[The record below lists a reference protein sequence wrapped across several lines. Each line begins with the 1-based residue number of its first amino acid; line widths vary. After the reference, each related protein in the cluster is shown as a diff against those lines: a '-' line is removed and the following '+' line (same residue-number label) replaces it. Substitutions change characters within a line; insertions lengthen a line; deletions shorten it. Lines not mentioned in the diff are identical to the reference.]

1 VRGSE
6 FPAFS
11 FRYPCPIRSN
21 RSIVDA
27 KILCSQPLARNSRF
41 AFQLSFRQRVCAPA
55 GDIVTYDADN
65 DAAAARA
72 CWECRRVVQTPWPFK
87 VVAVAFAPKYLS
99 FSSVCSSSPELIAA
113 VILRGALCPE
123 GSLLIFGVFV
133 PNASAFLV
141 AQGALAAPARMRHP

>member
-1 VRGSE
+1 
-6 FPAFS
+6 
-11 FRYPCPIRSN
+11 
-21 RSIVDA
+21 
-27 KILCSQPLARNSRF
+27 
-41 AFQLSFRQRVCAPA
+41 LSFRQRVCAPA

-87 VVAVAFAPKYLS
+87 VVAVAFTPKYLS
-99 FSSVCSSSPELIAA
+99 FSSVCSSSPKLIAA
-113 VILRGALCPE
+113 VILRGVLYPE